1 MKVDLRQE
9 ERTDTTPSDAIVVT
23 PTDERS
29 RWPFVA
35 TALVLV
41 TLAIAAF
48 VAMNGRTSP
57 EQATQAV
64 YLDPMTAARESG
76 PYAQPE
82 VGPWVDAMTGTR
94 EGGVYAQP
102 EVGPWVD
109 AMTGTREGGVYAPAT
124 GPWVDASTGA
134 REGGGYAQPAPEPY
148 ADGMTGAREGGGYET
163 TP

>member
-9 ERTDTTPSDAIVVT
+9 ERTAETSSDGVVLA
-23 PTDERS
+23 PTDVRS

-48 VAMNGRTSP
+48 AAMNGRTSP
-57 EQATQAV
+57 EQATHAV
-64 YLDPMTAARESG
+64 YLDPMTAAREGG
-76 PYAQPE
+76 PYAQPA

-94 EGGVYAQP
+94 EGG
-102 EVGPWVD
+102 
-109 AMTGTREGGVYAPAT
+109 
-124 GPWVDASTGA
+124 
-134 REGGGYAQPAPEPY
+134 GYAQPAPGPY
-148 ADGMTGAREGGGYET
+148 ADGMTGIREGGAYAT

>member
-9 ERTDTTPSDAIVVT
+9 ERTAATSSDATILA
-23 PTDERS
+23 PTDVRS

-48 VAMNGRTSP
+48 AAMNGRTSP
-57 EQATQAV
+57 EQATHAV
-64 YLDPMTAARESG
+64 YLDPMTAAREGG
-76 PYAQPE
+76 PYAQPA
-82 VGPWVDAMTGTR
+82 VGPWVDAM
-94 EGGVYAQP
+94 
-102 EVGPWVD
+102 
-109 AMTGTREGGVYAPAT
+109 
-124 GPWVDASTGA
+124 TGA

-148 ADGMTGAREGGGYET
+148 ADGMTGIREGGAYAT

>member
-9 ERTDTTPSDAIVVT
+9 QRTTETGDATVLS
-23 PTDERS
+23 PTDVRS

-35 TALVLV
+35 TALVLL

-64 YLDPMTAARESG
+64 YLDPMTAAREGG

-82 VGPWVDAMTGTR
+82 VGPWVDAMTGAR
-94 EGGVYAQP
+94 EGAGYAQP
-102 EVGPWVD
+102 DVGPWVD
-109 AMTGTREGGVYAPAT
+109 AMTG
-124 GPWVDASTGA
+124 A
-134 REGGGYAQPAPEPY
+134 REGGGYATGEPADT
-148 ADGMTGAREGGGYET
+148 A